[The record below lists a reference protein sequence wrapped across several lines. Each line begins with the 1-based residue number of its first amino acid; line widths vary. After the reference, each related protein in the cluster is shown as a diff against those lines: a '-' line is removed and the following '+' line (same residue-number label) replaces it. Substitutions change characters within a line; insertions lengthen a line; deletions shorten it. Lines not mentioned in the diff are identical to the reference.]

1 MNSEKKLGVQFSP
14 LISQGP
20 VAFCSCEIQAKNNAE
35 MLAETAL
42 AQQSDTAERSRNVF
56 EGVGGP
62 DISIC
67 DKTNESGEKNESRD
81 DKEQDKSKTGSK
93 SPERVEPPKPAEE
106 PSYSGSLT
114 LTTVTSSFNHR
125 TGPASEVTKRS
136 EFVVGSCR
144 DASVNKDID
153 FNDNLRRAREA
164 MEAGVSP
171 LLIRAGSSGSYFI
184 RDANDHFLAV
194 FKPKDEE
201 PFAPL
206 NPKWPKFFQRMLCF
220 CCFGRACLIPN
231 HGYLSETGAS
241 LIDDRLCLNIVPKT
255 RVVRLSSSAFFY
267 GRFFGRVIEP
277 YPKEGSYQ
285 LFVHGYKDAGTVL
298 AEWTSLG
305 GPEVALTPEEY
316 ESFVVQFQKM
326 VVLDYITRN
335 TDRHNEN
342 WLIKH
347 VPGKEILLAAIDNGL
362 AFPVKHPESASR
374 FRQFPFGWASLPFAQ
389 KPWNEALRTYLLQLL
404 TPLFLHN
411 LCQDIKNLFRY
422 DTSTN
427 RLLTYTQLRVLR
439 GQVWNLRMALLENEP
454 PCDLVKKPQILVRR
468 RYSHLPASDDWD
480 ECFRVKHADFLPRR
494 CC

>member
-1 MNSEKKLGVQFSP
+1 MSVEVPQLQRSEELFVEESKEAFRSVEEAKLAEPSHSDANTDGDGEKKAAANNGNEGEEKKEKTKSISP
-14 LISQGP
+14 PFI
-20 VAFCSCEIQAKNNAE
+20 A
-35 MLAETAL
+35 
-42 AQQSDTAERSRNVF
+42 
-56 EGVGGP
+56 
-62 DISIC
+62 
-67 DKTNESGEKNESRD
+67 
-81 DKEQDKSKTGSK
+81 
-93 SPERVEPPKPAEE
+93 PKPPCEDLSDSA
-106 PSYSGSLT
+106 SLSLT
-114 LTTVTSSFNHR
+114 TGNSSFNVA
-125 TGPASEVTKRS
+125 GAASADMTKRS
-136 EFVVGSCR
+136 EFVIGSNR
-144 DASVNKDID
+144 DTPINTDID

-164 MEAGVSP
+164 MKAGVNP
-171 LLIRAGSSGSYFI
+171 QLIPAGSSGSYFI
-184 RDANDHFLAV
+184 RDVNNEFLAV

-206 NPKWPKFFQRMLCF
+206 NPKWPKFFQRILCF

-267 GRFFGRVIEP
+267 GRCCGRIIEP

-285 LFVHGYKDAGTVL
+285 LFVQGYKDAGSMF
-298 AEWTSLG
+298 AEWNHAG
-305 GPEVALTPEEY
+305 GPEVALSPEER
-316 ESFVVQFQKM
+316 ESFLTQFQKM
-326 VVLDYITRN
+326 VVLDYIIRN

-342 WLIKH
+342 WLVRH
-347 VPGKEILLAAIDNGL
+347 VPGKEIRLAAIDNGL

-374 FRQFPFGWASLPFAQ
+374 FRQFPFGWATLSWAQ

-427 RLLTYTQLRVLR
+427 RMLTHTQLRVLR
-439 GQVWNLRMALLENEP
+439 GQVWNLREALLNNEP
-454 PCDLVKKPQILVRR
+454 PCEMVKKSQILVRR
-468 RYSHLPASDDWD
+468 RYSQLPASDEW
-480 ECFRVKHADFLPRR
+480 ERSFKVKPADYSHRG